1 NHNDHPAPALTED
14 AGISEI
20 LTHGTAKDIRL
31 AHAANRVRQ
40 MKAGINLH
48 ERQNYAIQ
56 LSYKPLL
63 LLAVVAGVPVK
74 DVQPCDPK
82 VLLRGL
88 RGRAHDDPVLDNL
101 LRCISRAAIFDRS

>member
-1 NHNDHPAPALTED
+1 
-14 AGISEI
+14 
-20 LTHGTAKDIRL
+20 
-31 AHAANRVRQ
+31 

-88 RGRAHDDPVLDNL
+88 RGRAHDDPVPDNL
-101 LRCISRAAIFDRS
+101 LRCISRAAIFDRSPNLFLGGLDVKLIVGPLLRSHVECG